1 MRKIYGY
8 VVNLLVFLFPL
19 FFLPTTQE
27 FFITNKF
34 HLLGVGVLVLLLLKV
49 TEFSKSKKLT
59 WIKTPYDAPLV
70 AFIAAYA
77 VSVIISSPNK
87 VQALLNPANGF
98 LSVLFLA
105 IFYFI
110 YAQSNTKIELFK
122 TLSYS
127 ALIAGVLG
135 IVYFFN
141 PFANVNLPASLSF
154 LKNSLFTPLGSP
166 VDLLIFLGFFS
177 VFGVTQFV
185 KKQKQKQKLDP
196 QSSIFYLLI
205 LVGFVLSLYTFF
217 RPFPQSNPSA
227 GGPSSIVQTL
237 PPYSVSWYSAVETLK
252 NPKTALFGIG
262 PDNFA
267 SIYTRVKTP
276 RYNSSPLWNINF
288 IQSRSFLLQIWTET
302 GVLGLVT
309 FAILLFTT
317 YSIKKGERRTFWYMI
332 VVLLLFPP
340 SLNVLFL
347 FFMLIS
353 EKERAW
359 SEGREPKSFKWDLGR
374 LVPAYAVLLGLFLL
388 ILIGA
393 GYLLGR
399 VYVAEYKFKKAL
411 DGFASNNA
419 KQVYDNVRSAVVTNP
434 YIERYRVSFSQVNY
448 LIANNIA
455 AKSKPKP
462 GETTPQELS
471 AADKATIGQAIQAA
485 INEAKA
491 AVALNP
497 NKASSWENLAVIYRN
512 LLSAAQGADSW
523 TVASYQRAIVMDPQN
538 PIYRL
543 NLGGVYY
550 ALKNYD
556 EARRLFA
563 QAVQLKPD
571 WANAY
576 YNLAWANYQKQDFRQ
591 AATAMD
597 TVLKLLEKNKNG
609 EDYKKASK
617 DLEDFKAKIP
627 ATESTGSGELKL
639 PVKPAVELP
648 KLNLPK
654 SASPEAR

>member
-1 MRKIYGY
+1 MRKISEF

-19 FFLPTTQE
+19 FFLPTAQE

-34 HLLGVGVLVLLLLKV
+34 YLLGGGVLILLLSKV
-49 TEFSKSKKLT
+49 IEFAKSKKIT
-59 WIKTPYDAPLV
+59 WIKTPYDAPLI

-77 VSVIISSPNK
+77 VSVVVSSPNK

-98 LSVLFLA
+98 LTILFLA
-105 IFYFI
+105 IFYFV
-110 YAQSNTKIELFK
+110 YTQSALKVNLFK
-122 TLSYS
+122 TLSLS
-127 ALIAGVLG
+127 AVVIAVLG
-135 IVYFFN
+135 VIYFFN
-141 PFANVNLPASLSF
+141 PFANLSLPANWSF

-166 VDLLIFLGFFS
+166 VDLVIFLGFFVVYGIS
-177 VFGVTQFV
+177 QFT
-185 KKQKQKQKLDP
+185 KKQKN
-196 QSSIFYLLI
+196 IFYLLI
-205 LVGFVLSLYTFF
+205 LVGFVLSLYTLFKPIP
-217 RPFPQSNPSA
+217 RANPPA
-227 GGPSSIVQTL
+227 GGPSSIYQTL

-252 NPKTALFGIG
+252 NPKTAFFGVG

-276 RYNSSPLWNINF
+276 QYNATPLWNVNF
-288 IQSRSFLLQIWTET
+288 TQSRSYILQLWTET
-302 GVLGLVT
+302 GILGLAT
-309 FAILLFTT
+309 FIVLLFAT
-317 YSIKKGERRTFWYMI
+317 YNIKKGERWTFWYM
-332 VVLLLFPP
+332 VLVLLFFPP
-340 SLNVLFL
+340 SLNTLFLLFVLFC
-347 FFMLIS
+347 
-353 EKERAW
+353 EKARAW
-359 SEGREPKSFKWDLGR
+359 VEGREPKAFKFEMTHII
-374 LVPAYAVLLGLFLL
+374 PAYGVLLAIF
-388 ILIGA
+388 ILALAGT

-399 VYVAEYKFKKAL
+399 SYVAEYKFKKAL
-411 DGFASNNA
+411 DGFGANDA
-419 KQVYDNVRSAVVTNP
+419 KQVYDNVRSAVLINP
-434 YIERYRVSFSQVNY
+434 YIERYRISFSQVNY

-455 AKSKPKP
+455 AKSRPKA

-471 AADKATIGQAIQAA
+471 AQDKDTIGQAIQAS

-497 NKASSWENLAVIYRN
+497 NKASHWENLAAIYRN
-512 LLSAAQGADSW
+512 LLNAAQGADSW

-538 PIYRL
+538 PIYRI

-556 EARRLFA
+556 EAQRLFA

-576 YNLAWANYQKQDFRQ
+576 YNLAWANYQKQDYIQ
-591 AATAMD
+591 AATAMN
-597 TVLKLLEKNKNG
+597 TVLKLLEKNKDSA
-609 EDYKKASK
+609 DYKKAAA

-627 ATESTGSGELKL
+627 TAESTGSGELKL
-639 PVKPAVELP
+639 PQPPPQELP